1 MEIYVDADA
10 CPVKDEVFRV
20 ARRYGFKVYLVS
32 NTGIRIPKDVLVEMV
47 VVKDHLDAADDWI
60 TENIHDNDIAVSA
73 DIPLASRCLKNGAR
87 VIDPKGRVFTK
98 ETIGDA
104 LANRELSAYLRD
116 MGNNTARACPFW
128 KARSFPLPAASRWL
142 DPGSS
147 QGKVNGGYQ
156 AGCPASPASFVRF
169 IPCHS

>member
-20 ARRYGFKVYLVS
+20 AGRYGFKVYLVS
-32 NTGIRIPKDVLVEMV
+32 NTGIRIPKDVLAEMV
-47 VVKDHLDAADDWI
+47 LVKDHFDAADDWI

-73 DIPLASRCLKNGAR
+73 DILLASRCLKNGAR

-116 MGNNTARACPFW
+116 MGNNTSGPVPFG
-128 KARSFPLPAASRWL
+128 KQDRSRFLQHL
-142 DPGSS
+142 DGLI
-147 QGKVNGGYQ
+147 QAVLRGK
-156 AGCPASPASFVRF
+156 
-169 IPCHS
+169 

>member
-20 ARRYGFKVYLVS
+20 AKRYGFKVYLVS
-32 NTGIRIPKDVLVEMV
+32 NASIKIPKDVLVEMV
-47 VVKDHLDAADDWI
+47 VVKDHFDAADDWI
-60 TENIHDNDIAVSA
+60 AENIHDNDIAVSA

-116 MGNNTARACPFW
+116 MGNNTGGPPPFG
-128 KARSFPLPAASRWL
+128 KQDRSRFLQQL
-142 DPGSS
+142 DGLI
-147 QGKVNGGYQ
+147 QAVLRGK
-156 AGCPASPASFVRF
+156 
-169 IPCHS
+169 

>member
-20 ARRYGFKVYLVS
+20 AKRYGFKVYLVS
-32 NTGIRIPKDVLVEMV
+32 NASIKIPKDVLVEMV
-47 VVKDHLDAADDWI
+47 VVKDHFDAADDWI
-60 TENIHDNDIAVSA
+60 AENIHDNDIAVSA

-98 ETIGDA
+98 ETIGEA

-116 MGNNTARACPFW
+116 MGNNTGGPPPFG
-128 KARSFPLPAASRWL
+128 KQDRSRFLQQL
-142 DPGSS
+142 DGLI
-147 QGKVNGGYQ
+147 QAVLRGK
-156 AGCPASPASFVRF
+156 
-169 IPCHS
+169 

>member
-1 MEIYVDADA
+1 MEIFVDADA

-20 ARRYGFKVYLVS
+20 AKRYGFKVYLVS
-32 NTGIRIPKDVLVEMV
+32 NASIKIPKDVLVEMV

-60 TENIHDNDIAVSA
+60 AENIHDNDIAVSA

-116 MGNNTARACPFW
+116 MGDNTGGPPPFG
-128 KARSFPLPAASRWL
+128 KRDRSRFLQQL
-142 DPGSS
+142 DGLI
-147 QGKVNGGYQ
+147 QAVLRGK
-156 AGCPASPASFVRF
+156 
-169 IPCHS
+169 

>member
-32 NTGIRIPKDVLVEMV
+32 NSSIRLPKDVLAEMV
-47 VVKDHLDAADDWI
+47 LVKDHFDAADDWI

-87 VIDPKGRVFTK
+87 VIDPKGRVFTR

-104 LANRELSAYLRD
+104 LANRDLSAYLRD
-116 MGNNTARACPFW
+116 MGNNTHGPAPFG
-128 KARSFPLPAASRWL
+128 KRDRSRFLQHL
-142 DPGSS
+142 DGLI
-147 QGKVNGGYQ
+147 QAVLRGK
-156 AGCPASPASFVRF
+156 
-169 IPCHS
+169 

>member
-20 ARRYGFKVYLVS
+20 AKRYGFKVYLVS
-32 NTGIRIPKDVLVEMV
+32 NASIKIPKDVVVEMV
-47 VVKDHLDAADDWI
+47 VVKDHFDAADDWI
-60 TENIHDNDIAVSA
+60 AENIHDNDIAVSA

-98 ETIGDA
+98 ETIGEA

-116 MGNNTARACPFW
+116 MGNNTGGPPPFG
-128 KARSFPLPAASRWL
+128 KQDRSRFLQQL
-142 DPGSS
+142 DGLI
-147 QGKVNGGYQ
+147 QAVLRGK
-156 AGCPASPASFVRF
+156 
-169 IPCHS
+169 

>member
-20 ARRYGFKVYLVS
+20 AKRYGFKVYLVS
-32 NTGIRIPKDVLVEMV
+32 NASIKIPKDVLVEMV
-47 VVKDHLDAADDWI
+47 VVKDHFDAADDWI
-60 TENIHDNDIAVSA
+60 AENIHDNDIAVSA

-87 VIDPKGRVFTK
+87 VIDPKGRVLTK

-116 MGNNTARACPFW
+116 MGDNTGGPPPFG
-128 KARSFPLPAASRWL
+128 KRDRSRFLQQL
-142 DPGSS
+142 DGLI
-147 QGKVNGGYQ
+147 QAVIRGK
-156 AGCPASPASFVRF
+156 
-169 IPCHS
+169 

>member
-47 VVKDHLDAADDWI
+47 VVKDHFDAADDWI

-87 VIDPKGRVFTK
+87 VIDPKGRVFTR

-116 MGNNTARACPFW
+116 MGNNTHGTAPFG
-128 KARSFPLPAASRWL
+128 KRDRSRFLQHL
-142 DPGSS
+142 DGLI
-147 QGKVNGGYQ
+147 QAVLRGK
-156 AGCPASPASFVRF
+156 
-169 IPCHS
+169 

>member
-20 ARRYGFKVYLVS
+20 AKRYGFKVYLVS
-32 NTGIRIPKDVLVEMV
+32 NASIKIPKDVVVEMV

-60 TENIHDNDIAVSA
+60 AENIHDNDIAVSA

-98 ETIGDA
+98 ETIGEA

-116 MGNNTARACPFW
+116 MGNNTGGPPPFG
-128 KARSFPLPAASRWL
+128 KQDRSRFLQQL
-142 DPGSS
+142 DGLI
-147 QGKVNGGYQ
+147 QAVLRGK
-156 AGCPASPASFVRF
+156 
-169 IPCHS
+169 

>member
-32 NTGIRIPKDVLVEMV
+32 NSSIRLPKDVLAEMV
-47 VVKDHLDAADDWI
+47 LVKDHFDAADDWI

-87 VIDPKGRVFTK
+87 VIDPKGRVLTR
-98 ETIGDA
+98 ETIGNA

-116 MGNNTARACPFW
+116 MGNNTTGPAPFG
-128 KARSFPLPAASRWL
+128 KRDRSRFLQHL
-142 DPGSS
+142 DGLI
-147 QGKVNGGYQ
+147 QAVLRGK
-156 AGCPASPASFVRF
+156 
-169 IPCHS
+169 

>member
-20 ARRYGFKVYLVS
+20 AKRYGFKVYLVS
-32 NTGIRIPKDVLVEMV
+32 NASIKIPKDVLVEMV

-60 TENIHDNDIAVSA
+60 AENIHDNDIAVSA

-116 MGNNTARACPFW
+116 MGDNTGGPPPFE
-128 KARSFPLPAASRWL
+128 KRDRSRFLQQL
-142 DPGSS
+142 DGLI
-147 QGKVNGGYQ
+147 QTVLRGK
-156 AGCPASPASFVRF
+156 
-169 IPCHS
+169 

>member
-32 NTGIRIPKDVLVEMV
+32 NTSLRIPKDVLAEMV
-47 VVKDHLDAADDWI
+47 LVKDHLDAADDWI

-87 VIDPKGRVFTK
+87 VIDPKGRVFTR

-116 MGNNTARACPFW
+116 MGNNTAGPAPFG
-128 KARSFPLPAASRWL
+128 KRDRSRFLQHL
-142 DPGSS
+142 DGLI
-147 QGKVNGGYQ
+147 Q
-156 AGCPASPASFVRF
+156 AVLREK
-169 IPCHS
+169 

>member
-20 ARRYGFKVYLVS
+20 AKRYGFKVYLVS
-32 NTGIRIPKDVLVEMV
+32 NASIKIPKDVVVEMV

-60 TENIHDNDIAVSA
+60 AENIHDNDIAVSA

-98 ETIGDA
+98 ETIGEA

-116 MGNNTARACPFW
+116 MGDNTGGPAPFG
-128 KARSFPLPAASRWL
+128 KRDRSRFLQQL
-142 DPGSS
+142 DGLI
-147 QGKVNGGYQ
+147 QAVLRGK
-156 AGCPASPASFVRF
+156 
-169 IPCHS
+169 

>member
-20 ARRYGFKVYLVS
+20 ARRYGFKVYLVA

-47 VVKDHLDAADDWI
+47 VVKDHFDAADDWI
-60 TENIHDNDIAVSA
+60 TENIHDNDIAISA

-87 VIDPKGRVFTK
+87 VIDPKGRVFTR

-104 LANRELSAYLRD
+104 LANRDLSAYLRD
-116 MGNNTARACPFW
+116 MGNNTTGHAPFG
-128 KARSFPLPAASRWL
+128 KRDRSRFLQHL
-142 DPGSS
+142 DGLI
-147 QGKVNGGYQ
+147 QAVLRGK
-156 AGCPASPASFVRF
+156 
-169 IPCHS
+169 

>member
-20 ARRYGFKVYLVS
+20 AGRYGFKVYLVS
-32 NTGIRIPKDVLVEMV
+32 NTGIRIPKDVLAEMV
-47 VVKDHLDAADDWI
+47 LVKDHFDAADDWI
-60 TENIHDNDIAVSA
+60 TENIHDNDIAVST
-73 DIPLASRCLKNGAR
+73 DILLASRCLKNGAR

-116 MGNNTARACPFW
+116 MGNNTSGPVPFG
-128 KARSFPLPAASRWL
+128 KRDRSRFLQHL
-142 DPGSS
+142 DGLI
-147 QGKVNGGYQ
+147 QAVLRGK
-156 AGCPASPASFVRF
+156 
-169 IPCHS
+169 

>member
-1 MEIYVDADA
+1 
-10 CPVKDEVFRV
+10 
-20 ARRYGFKVYLVS
+20 
-32 NTGIRIPKDVLVEMV
+32 MV

-60 TENIHDNDIAVSA
+60 AENIHDNDIAVSA

-116 MGNNTARACPFW
+116 MGDNTGGPAPFG
-128 KARSFPLPAASRWL
+128 KQDRSRFLQHL
-142 DPGSS
+142 DGLI
-147 QGKVNGGYQ
+147 QTVLRGK
-156 AGCPASPASFVRF
+156 
-169 IPCHS
+169 

>member
-20 ARRYGFKVYLVS
+20 AKRYGFKVYLVS
-32 NTGIRIPKDVLVEMV
+32 NASIKIPKDVLVEMV
-47 VVKDHLDAADDWI
+47 VVKDHFDAADDWI
-60 TENIHDNDIAVSA
+60 AENIHDNDIAVSA

-116 MGNNTARACPFW
+116 MGDNTGGPPPFG
-128 KARSFPLPAASRWL
+128 KQDRSRFLQHL
-142 DPGSS
+142 DGLI
-147 QGKVNGGYQ
+147 QTVLRGK
-156 AGCPASPASFVRF
+156 
-169 IPCHS
+169 

>member
-20 ARRYGFKVYLVS
+20 AGRYGFKVYLVS
-32 NTGIRIPKDVLVEMV
+32 NTGIRIPKDVLAEMV
-47 VVKDHLDAADDWI
+47 VVKDHFDAADDWI

-87 VIDPKGRVFTK
+87 VIDPKGRVFTR

-116 MGNNTARACPFW
+116 MGNNTHGTAPFG
-128 KARSFPLPAASRWL
+128 KQDRSRFLQHL
-142 DPGSS
+142 DGLI
-147 QGKVNGGYQ
+147 QAVLRGK
-156 AGCPASPASFVRF
+156 
-169 IPCHS
+169 